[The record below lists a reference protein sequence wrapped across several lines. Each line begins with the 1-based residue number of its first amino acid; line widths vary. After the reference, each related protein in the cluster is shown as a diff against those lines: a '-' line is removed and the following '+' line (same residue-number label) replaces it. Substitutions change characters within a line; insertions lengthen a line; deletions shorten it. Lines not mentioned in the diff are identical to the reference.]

1 MQLRFYITDTT
12 LTQGQVPNANKDDC
26 NECEVGMFRGAN
38 DAECKVCAGG
48 YHTEG
53 LTGKN
58 VCIMCS
64 KVRLNC

>member
-12 LTQGQVPNANKDDC
+12 PTQGQFPNSDKNGCD
-26 NECEVGMFRGAN
+26 ECEVGMFRGAGGSKC
-38 DAECKVCAGG
+38 EVCDGG